1 MSTSKKETTRNIVS
15 LGLSNYVRPTLIEV
29 PSKDWVLNG
38 RDNSFYEYIID
49 RFNGSPTNAAIIN
62 SYIDLIYGKG
72 LTVKNAAQNL
82 EGFTK
87 LKQVLSKTDLKRII
101 SDFELFGE
109 ASIQVIQSKGK
120 QLSSINH
127 IAKNLVV
134 PSIENEDGEIERYWF
149 SRDWKDTREKPKDFP
164 AFQGKEKIEIYVI
177 HPYKAGK
184 KYFSDPDY
192 LAGLPYAEMEEEIAN
207 LNINSIKNGLSEG
220 YIINVPD
227 GVSLTAEQQQ
237 DFLRNVKRTQT
248 GSSNASN
255 FVISFNGRDEQSI
268 TIEPFPVNEQIH
280 KQWEFLTGES
290 RQQILTAHRATSPSI
305 VGIISSSGFAS
316 TADEMDMAESQLL
329 KRVIAPKQQFII
341 DALEDILVTYG
352 INLDLEFIP
361 LSEVAVEPQATEL
374 SSHCD
379 PNCKDCKD
387 KCKKQS
393 MSIDELVNLGEAEN
407 LDDYYILDE
416 IEVDYE
422 EDMHLAR
429 VVSDNANA
437 KSSQDSEDI
446 LIRYRYVGNIA
457 PQRDFCMRMMAAD
470 KVYRKEDIIQAGSKA
485 VNPGWG
491 ANGAN
496 TYSIWLYKGGG
507 NCKHKWNRVI
517 YVKKG
522 IKIDVKSPLAE
533 TVSTT
538 RARSKGYKVPVN
550 DTLVSIAPT
559 NMPNNGFLN

>member
-1 MSTSKKETTRNIVS
+1 MSTSKRNIVS
-15 LGLSNYVRPTLIEV
+15 LELNNYVRPDLIEV
-29 PSKDWVLNG
+29 TSKDWVLNG
-38 RDNSFYEYIID
+38 KNNSFYDYVID

-72 LTVKNAAQNL
+72 LTVRNAGQNL

-87 LKQVLSKTDLKRII
+87 LRQVLSKKDLKMII

-109 ASIQVIQSKGK
+109 ASIQIIQTKGK
-120 QLSSINH
+120 ELSSINH

-149 SRDWKDTREKPKDFP
+149 SKDWSDARIKPEHFP
-164 AFQGKEKIEIYVI
+164 AFQGKKNLEIYVI
-177 HPYKAGK
+177 RPYKAGK

-207 LNINSIKNGLSEG
+207 LNINSIKRGLSAG

-227 GVSLTAEQQQ
+227 GVSLTAEQQRQ
-237 DFLRNVKRTQT
+237 FKRSVNDTQT
-248 GSSNASN
+248 GSSNAST
-255 FVISFNGRDEQSI
+255 FVIAYNGRDEQNI
-268 TIEPFPVNEQIH
+268 TIESFPVNSSIH

-290 RQQILTAHRATSPSI
+290 RQQLLTAHRATSPSI

-329 KRVIAPKQQFII
+329 KRVIAPKQQYII

-361 LSEVAVEPQATEL
+361 LTAPTEKPQATEL
-374 SSHCD
+374 SNHCEHL
-379 PNCKDCKD
+379 NA
-387 KCKKQS
+387 
-393 MSIDELVNLGEAEN
+393 DELVNLGESEN
-407 LDDYYILDE
+407 LEDYYILDE
-416 IEVDYE
+416 IEVDYD

-429 VVSDNANA
+429 VVSDNANL
-437 KSSQDSEDI
+437 KSGQDSEDV
-446 LIRYRYVGNIA
+446 LIRYRYVGNKA
-457 PQRDFCMRMMAAD
+457 PERVFCMKMMSAN
-470 KVYRKEDIIQAGSKA
+470 KIYRKEDIIQMGSKA

-496 TYSIWLYKGGG
+496 TY
-507 NCKHKWNRVI
+507 
-517 YVKKG
+517 
-522 IKIDVKSPLAE
+522 
-533 TVSTT
+533 
-538 RARSKGYKVPVN
+538 
-550 DTLVSIAPT
+550 
-559 NMPNNGFLN
+559 